1 MAEQKKRI
9 VVNAF
14 EMTCIGH
21 QSFDL
26 WRHPSSRATE
36 YNTIKYWT
44 DLAKTLERGLFDAVF
59 IADVV
64 GIYDVYKNSAAP
76 AIEGAA
82 QVPVNDPAT
91 QISAMAA
98 VTEHLGFGVTAA
110 ATFEQPYT
118 LARRYASLDHLTE
131 GRVGFNVVTSYLP
144 SAAENQGL
152 PTQIP
157 HDERYEIADEF
168 LDVCYKLWEGSW
180 EDGAVIKDRERGIY
194 ADPSKVHP
202 IGHKGK
208 YFSVPGISL
217 TEPSPQRTPVI
228 FQAGASSRG
237 QKFSG
242 KHAEAVFISAL
253 RPDLTRVVTDRIRA
267 AAEEQGRSRDDV
279 KILAMLSV
287 IVDETE
293 EKAKAKYEDY
303 KKYIN
308 LDSAQA
314 IIGGWSGV
322 DLSQFDEDEVL
333 NYVQTESIQS
343 FLTPFTCR
351 RRTRS
356 GPARPLL
363 STPPSAAWARSSLV
377 TRFRLLTSLSAGSTR
392 VAWTASTWLT
402 TSPRVPSRTSS
413 STLFPSCRSAA
424 ATAPSTRATPCVR
437 TSSVRAT
444 PRLLTATRLLSTAAH
459 TWASL
464 RLLTPRLA
472 RLLNKR
478 CR

>member
-26 WRHPSSRATE
+26 WRHPRSRATE

-152 PTQIP
+152 PTQI
-157 HDERYEIADEF
+157 
-168 LDVCYKLWEGSW
+168 
-180 EDGAVIKDRERGIY
+180 
-194 ADPSKVHP
+194 
-202 IGHKGK
+202 
-208 YFSVPGISL
+208 
-217 TEPSPQRTPVI
+217 
-228 FQAGASSRG
+228 
-237 QKFSG
+237 
-242 KHAEAVFISAL
+242 
-253 RPDLTRVVTDRIRA
+253 
-267 AAEEQGRSRDDV
+267 
-279 KILAMLSV
+279 
-287 IVDETE
+287 
-293 EKAKAKYEDY
+293 
-303 KKYIN
+303 
-308 LDSAQA
+308 
-314 IIGGWSGV
+314 
-322 DLSQFDEDEVL
+322 
-333 NYVQTESIQS
+333 
-343 FLTPFTCR
+343 
-351 RRTRS
+351 
-356 GPARPLL
+356 
-363 STPPSAAWARSSLV
+363 
-377 TRFRLLTSLSAGSTR
+377 
-392 VAWTASTWLT
+392 
-402 TSPRVPSRTSS
+402 
-413 STLFPSCRSAA
+413 
-424 ATAPSTRATPCVR
+424 
-437 TSSVRAT
+437 
-444 PRLLTATRLLSTAAH
+444 
-459 TWASL
+459 
-464 RLLTPRLA
+464 
-472 RLLNKR
+472 
-478 CR
+478 

>member
-26 WRHPSSRATE
+26 WRHPRSRATE

-157 HDERYEIADEF
+157 HDERYDIADEF

-180 EDGAVIKDRERGIY
+180 EDGAVVKDRERGIY

-267 AAEEQGRSRDDV
+267 SAEEQGRSRDDV

-293 EKAKAKYEDY
+293 EKAKAKYEEY

-308 LDSAQA
+308 LESAQA

-322 DLSQFDEDEVL
+322 DLSQFDVDEVL

-343 FLTPFTCR
+343 FLTPFTLQAKDKKWTR
-351 RRTRS
+351 KAIAEHTTIGGMGEVIVGDPVQVADELERWIDEGGLDGINLAYHVSPGSFEDFIEYVVPELQKRGRYRTEYEGNTLRENIFGKGHTKVADS
-356 GPARPLL
+356 HPAAKYRGAYVGK
-363 STPPSAAWARSSLV
+363 PSAADTPAR
-377 TRFRLLTSLSAGSTR
+377 AI
-392 VAWTASTWLT
+392 AE
-402 TSPRVPSRTSS
+402 
-413 STLFPSCRSAA
+413 
-424 ATAPSTRATPCVR
+424 
-437 TSSVRAT
+437 
-444 PRLLTATRLLSTAAH
+444 
-459 TWASL
+459 
-464 RLLTPRLA
+464 
-472 RLLNKR
+472 
-478 CR
+478 